1 MKNLLIIKSLSIFS
15 ILLYVSS
22 TAVWA
27 TEKFV
32 INTGFSPPVSTY
44 FEKVLQ
50 EAGRRHG
57 FTIELVEV
65 SAERS
70 LLLVESGNADADC
83 CRIHQVINK
92 NYPTLID
99 VPTSFY
105 EMSWS
110 AFVRDKNIQI
120 NKWEDLANYS
130 AAAVTGYKLGVNK
143 VQQYSPTP
151 YVVPS
156 HESLFGML
164 DKGRIDVAIT
174 SKMTGLKALKAL
186 KLDSEIQLQEPPLVQ
201 IALTLQ
207 LHPRH
212 ADKVD
217 FFDKIFDEL
226 VQDGTADRLLE
237 QTLDNL

>member
-1 MKNLLIIKSLSIFS
+1 MKYLIIIKSLSLLA
-15 ILLYVSS
+15 ILFQVGS
-22 TAVWA
+22 TPVWA
-27 TEKFV
+27 TDKFV

-44 FEKVLQ
+44 FEKVLK

-57 FTIELVEV
+57 FAIELVEV

-70 LLLVESGNADADC
+70 LLLVESGEADAEC

-99 VPTSFY
+99 VPSSFY
-105 EMSWS
+105 KMSWS
-110 AFVRDKNIQI
+110 AFVKDQNIQV

-143 VQQYSPTP
+143 VKQYSPTP
-151 YVVPS
+151 YVVTS

-164 DKGRIDVAIT
+164 SRGRIDVAIT
-174 SKMTGLKALKAL
+174 SKMTGLKALKTL
-186 KLDSEIQLQEPPLVQ
+186 KLDQEIQLQEPPLVQ
-201 IALTLQ
+201 IGLTLQ

-217 FFDKIFDEL
+217 FFAKIFDEM
-226 VQDGTADRLLE
+226 VRDGTTNRLLE

>member
-1 MKNLLIIKSLSIFS
+1 MKNLLIIKSLSILS
-15 ILLYVSS
+15 ILIYVSS

-57 FTIELVEV
+57 FAIELVEV

-83 CRIHQVINK
+83 CRIHQVINR
-92 NYPTLID
+92 NYPTLVD

-110 AFVRDKNIQI
+110 AFVKDKNIRVT
-120 NKWEDLANYS
+120 KWEDLANYS

-143 VQQYSPTP
+143 VKQYSPTH
-151 YVVPS
+151 YIVPS

-164 DKGRIDVAIT
+164 SKGRIDVAIT

-186 KLDSEIQLQEPPLVQ
+186 KLEQEIQLQEPPLAQ

-212 ADKVD
+212 ADKVE

-226 VQDGTADRLLE
+226 VQDGTAYRLLE